1 MVFSFFGKTQM
12 ERHNSC
18 INTKA
23 VIDYVEERSPA
34 LIGPLLE
41 DLGPELEGVADVKE
55 FLTDSNNWISTDLLI
70 RLYDRVKELFS
81 KEDVVFD
88 IGFESVGK
96 RRLGYIQRILLS
108 AFRSYA
114 RAPNKY
120 ALTIKHLQSL
130 NDKFNRTK
138 RVHIDDL
145 RKDGAVVRLEWF
157 KDIPMTRDFCLMNRG
172 VYTAV
177 PAAWNEPPCQ
187 LEEHKCY
194 FNGDEYCE
202 YHISWQRPPSVKRLL
217 LRIIAPWR
225 LAKATI
231 EELEQDKELLREKYA
246 EVRALNIQLNS
257 QLDRLVSLQ
266 EASTAILSTLD
277 IQELM
282 NLILRLLVDV
292 SVLDRAAIFLVDEE
306 QAILYLAHA
315 VGAPAAYIKEAE
327 NYTVPIQ
334 KKSNIIARVARSGK
348 PELVDDVANSKLN
361 KENILIKKFKPQ
373 AFIALPL
380 KVRGKVFGVL
390 VGDQEKAGGQVI
402 STEKDFLISF
412 SNQIAIAIH
421 NANLYRKLEE
431 SERQYRELVENA
443 HEGIWVVDENGIIT
457 FANQRLSAI
466 LGHEEMLGRNINQLV
481 TPDKK
486 RTLLKLMVQ
495 NMRGLVAQEEI
506 QMICKEG
513 EHVSAIISSVPIMDG
528 ERYKGSFAMVTD
540 ITEKKR
546 METKLLHQQKMESI
560 GTMAGGIAHDFN
572 NILTGVLGYASLLK
586 HRLRDQGETK
596 RFIDIIETSSLRAA
610 DLVRQLLA
618 FSRGTQP
625 EDLQVVYPNRVIR
638 ETTRLLESSLGKDL
652 QLELDLYQGLPPI
665 AANSTQVQQAVL
677 NLCLNA
683 RDAMPNGGK
692 ITISSAAVDLGG
704 KSSSH
709 YKDLAAEPGQYVRI
723 RVADNG
729 IGISQEDLDK
739 IFDPFFTT
747 KEVGKGSGLGLAMVY
762 GIVQNSRGYVYV
774 DSDKGKGT
782 VFDLFFRVAEDKDR
796 QKSFR
801 RLTPGLAGEETVLLV
816 DDEPMVRDLGNE
828 ILRSYGYQV
837 VLACDGL
844 EALEIYESRGADIDL
859 VILDLVMPKMGGKD
873 TLTGLRK
880 INPAAKVIICSGYG
894 SRENGLQQLMASGV
908 NLVHKP
914 FKPEELVSAVRQ
926 VLDEETGTKEKNKTI
941 SQSSENIAVQS

>member
-1 MVFSFFGKTQM
+1 
-12 ERHNSC
+12 
-18 INTKA
+18 
-23 VIDYVEERSPA
+23 
-34 LIGPLLE
+34 
-41 DLGPELEGVADVKE
+41 
-55 FLTDSNNWISTDLLI
+55 
-70 RLYDRVKELFS
+70 
-81 KEDVVFD
+81 
-88 IGFESVGK
+88 
-96 RRLGYIQRILLS
+96 
-108 AFRSYA
+108 
-114 RAPNKY
+114 
-120 ALTIKHLQSL
+120 
-130 NDKFNRTK
+130 
-138 RVHIDDL
+138 
-145 RKDGAVVRLEWF
+145 
-157 KDIPMTRDFCLMNRG
+157 MT
-172 VYTAV
+172 
-177 PAAWNEPPCQ
+177 
-187 LEEHKCY
+187 
-194 FNGDEYCE
+194 
-202 YHISWQRPPSVKRLL
+202 
-217 LRIIAPWR
+217 
-225 LAKATI
+225 
-231 EELEQDKELLREKYA
+231 
-246 EVRALNIQLNS
+246 
-257 QLDRLVSLQ
+257 
-266 EASTAILSTLD
+266 
-277 IQELM
+277 
-282 NLILRLLVDV
+282 LILQRLVDV

-315 VGAPAAYIKEAE
+315 VGAPADYIKEAE
-327 NYTVPIQ
+327 TYTVPIQ
-334 KKSNIIARVARSGK
+334 KKSNIIARVARTGK
-348 PELVDDVANSKLN
+348 TELVDDVADSHIN
-361 KENILIKKFKPQ
+361 KKNPLIKKFQPQ

-390 VGDQEKAGGQVI
+390 VGDQEKAGGKVI
-402 STEKDFLISF
+402 STERDFLISF

-421 NANLYRKLEE
+421 NAHLYRKLED

-457 FANQRLSAI
+457 FANQRLSTI
-466 LGHEEMLGRNINQLV
+466 LGYEEMLGRNINQLV
-481 TPDKK
+481 PPDKK
-486 RTLLKLMVQ
+486 RILLKLLVQ

-506 QMICKEG
+506 QMLCKEG

-586 HRLRDQGETK
+586 HRLRDQAETK

-652 QLELDLYQGLPPI
+652 QLEVDLNQGLPPI

-692 ITISSAAVDLGG
+692 ITISSAAVALGG
-704 KSSSH
+704 KASSQ

-774 DSDKGKGT
+774 DSAEGNGT

-796 QKSFR
+796 QQSLR

-859 VILDLVMPKMGGKD
+859 VVLDLLMPKMGGKD
-873 TLTGLRK
+873 TLAGLRK
-880 INPAAKVIICSGYG
+880 LNPAAKVIICSGYG
-894 SRENGLQQLMASGV
+894 ARENGLQKLMASGV
-908 NLVHKP
+908 NLVQKP

-926 VLDEETGTKEKNKTI
+926 VLDGETGTKEKNETT
-941 SQSSENIAVQS
+941 SLSGENIAVQS

>member
-1 MVFSFFGKTQM
+1 VVFSFLGSEPM
-12 ERHNSC
+12 EKHNSC
-18 INTKA
+18 INAKA
-23 VIDYVEERSPA
+23 VIDYVEERSPT
-34 LIGPLLE
+34 LVRSLLE
-41 DLGPELEGVADVKE
+41 GLAPELEGVADVRN
-55 FLTDSNNWISTDLLI
+55 FLTDSNNWISSHLLI
-70 RLYDRVKELFS
+70 RLYDRVKELFGN
-81 KEDVVFD
+81 EDVVFD
-88 IGFESVGK
+88 IGFESVAK
-96 RRLGYIQRILLS
+96 RRLGYIQRVLFS
-108 AFRSYA
+108 AIRNHG
-114 RAPNKY
+114 RTLKR
-120 ALTIKHLQSL
+120 IQSL
-130 NDKFNRTK
+130 NDKFNRNK
-138 RVHIDDL
+138 RVQL
-145 RKDGAVVRLEWF
+145 AELNRDGAVVRLQWF

-177 PAAWNEPPCQ
+177 PVVWNEPPLQ
-187 LEEHKCY
+187 LEERKCY
-194 FNGDEYCE
+194 FEGDDYCE
-202 YHISWQRPPSVKRLL
+202 YHLSWKRRPSFKRLL
-217 LRIIAPWR
+217 LRLIAPWR
-225 LAKATI
+225 LARATI
-231 EELEQDKELLREKYA
+231 EELEQDKELLRDKYA
-246 EVRALNIQLNS
+246 EVHGLNNQLKS

-277 IQELM
+277 IEELM
-282 NLILRLLVDV
+282 TLILQRLVDV
-292 SVLDRAAIFLVDEE
+292 SVLDRAAIFLLDEE
-306 QAILYLAHA
+306 QELLYLAHA
-315 VGAPAAYIKEAE
+315 VGAPADYIKEAE
-327 NYTVPIQ
+327 TYTVPMH
-334 KKSNIIARVARSGK
+334 KKSNIIARVARTGK
-348 PELVDDVANSKLN
+348 TELVDNVADSKIN
-361 KENILIKKFKPQ
+361 KENPLIKQFQPQ

-390 VGDQEKAGGQVI
+390 VGDQQKTGGQVI

-457 FANQRLSAI
+457 FANQRLSNI
-466 LGHEEMLGRNINQLV
+466 LGYEEMLGRNINQLV

-486 RTLLKLMVQ
+486 RILLNLLVQ

-506 QMICKEG
+506 QMNCKERD
-513 EHVSAIISSVPIMDG
+513 HVSAIISSVPIMDG

-586 HRLRDQGETK
+586 HRLRGQEETK

-638 ETTRLLESSLGKDL
+638 ETNRLLESSLGKNL
-652 QLELDLYQGLPPI
+652 QVELDLHQGLPPI

-692 ITISSAAVDLGG
+692 ITISSAAVDLDG
-704 KSSSH
+704 KPSST

-729 IGISQEDLDK
+729 IGIAQEDLDK

-774 DSDKGKGT
+774 ESDQGKGT
-782 VFDLFFRVAEDKDR
+782 VFDLLFRVSKDKDR
-796 QKSFR
+796 QQSLR

-859 VILDLVMPKMGGKD
+859 VVLDLLMPKLGGKD

-880 INPAAKVIICSGYG
+880 LDPAIKVIICSGYG
-894 SRENGLQQLMASGV
+894 SRKNGLQQMMAAGINV
-908 NLVHKP
+908 VQKP

-926 VLDEETGTKEKNKTI
+926 VLDGETGAKENHGTT
-941 SQSSENIAVQS
+941 SLSGENIAVQS

>member
-1 MVFSFFGKTQM
+1 VVFSFFGKTLM
-12 ERHNSC
+12 KRHNSC

-23 VIDYVEERSPA
+23 VIDYVEERNPT

-41 DLGPELEGVADVKE
+41 DLCPELEGVADVKE
-55 FLTDSNNWISTDLLI
+55 FLTDSNNWISSDLLI
-70 RLYDRVKELFS
+70 RLYDRVKELFGN
-81 KEDVVFD
+81 EDVVFD

-96 RRLGYIQRILLS
+96 RRLGYIQRVLFS
-108 AFRSYA
+108 AFRNHGHTLK
-114 RAPNKY
+114 R
-120 ALTIKHLQSL
+120 IQSL
-130 NDKFNRTK
+130 NDKFNRNK
-138 RVHIDDL
+138 RVEL
-145 RKDGAVVRLEWF
+145 AELNRDGAVVRLQWF

-177 PAAWNEPPCQ
+177 PVVWNEPPLQ
-187 LEEHKCY
+187 LEERKCY
-194 FNGDEYCE
+194 FEGDSYCE
-202 YHISWQRPPSVKRLL
+202 YHLSWKRRPSFKRLL
-217 LRIIAPWR
+217 LRLIAPWR
-225 LAKATI
+225 LARATI
-231 EELEQDKELLREKYA
+231 EELEQDKELLRDKYA
-246 EVRALNIQLNS
+246 EVHGLNNQLKS

-277 IQELM
+277 IEELM
-282 NLILRLLVDV
+282 TLILKRLVDV

-306 QAILYLAHA
+306 QEILYLAHA
-315 VGAPAAYIKEAE
+315 VGAPTEYIREAE
-327 NYTVPIQ
+327 SYTVPLQ
-334 KKSNIIARVARSGK
+334 KKSNIIARVARTGK
-348 PELVDDVANSKLN
+348 TELVDNVADSQIN
-361 KENILIKKFKPQ
+361 KENLLIKKFKPQ

-390 VGDQEKAGGQVI
+390 VGDQQKAGGQVI

-421 NANLYRKLEE
+421 NANLYRKLED

-466 LGHEEMLGRNINQLV
+466 LGYEQMLGRNINQLV
-481 TPDKK
+481 TPDRK
-486 RTLLKLMVQ
+486 RTLLKLLVQ

-586 HRLRDQGETK
+586 HRLRGQDETK

-638 ETTRLLESSLGKDL
+638 ETNRLLESSLGKDL
-652 QLELDLYQGLPPI
+652 QVELDLHQGLPPI

-683 RDAMPNGGK
+683 RDAMPNGGI
-692 ITISSAAVDLGG
+692 ITISSAAVDLDG
-704 KSSSH
+704 KSSST

-729 IGISQEDLDK
+729 VGIAQEDLDK

-774 DSDKGKGT
+774 ESDLGKGT
-782 VFDLFFRVAEDKDR
+782 VFDLLFRVAKGKDK
-796 QKSFR
+796 QQSLR

-828 ILRSYGYQV
+828 ILSSYGYQV

-844 EALEIYESRGADIDL
+844 EALEIYESRGTDIDL
-859 VILDLVMPKMGGKD
+859 VVLDLIMPKLGGKD

-880 INPAAKVIICSGYG
+880 LDPAIKVIICSGYG

-908 NLVHKP
+908 NVVHKP

-926 VLDEETGTKEKNKTI
+926 VLDQETSTKEKHGTT
-941 SQSSENIAVQS
+941 SLSGENRAVQS

>member
-1 MVFSFFGKTQM
+1 M
-12 ERHNSC
+12 EKHNSC
-18 INTKA
+18 INAKA
-23 VIDYVEERSPA
+23 VIDYVEERDPS
-34 LIGPLLE
+34 LVEPLLK
-41 DLGPELEGVADVKE
+41 DLSPELAGVADVKR
-55 FLTDSNNWISTDLLI
+55 FLSDPNNWVSTNILI
-70 RLYDRVKELFS
+70 LLYDRVKKLLA
-81 KEDVVFD
+81 KDDVVFD
-88 IGFESVGK
+88 IGFDSVGK
-96 RRLGYIQRILLS
+96 RRLGYIQRILFF
-108 AFRSYA
+108 AFRNHA
-114 RAPNKY
+114 RTLKR
-120 ALTIKHLQSL
+120 IQSL
-130 NDKFNRTK
+130 NDRFNRNK
-138 RVHIDDL
+138 QVQLVEL
-145 RKDGAVVRLEWF
+145 RKDGAVVRLDWLN
-157 KDIPMTRDFCLMNRG
+157 DIPLTKDFCLMNRG

-177 PAAWNEPPCQ
+177 PVVWNEPPLQ
-187 LEEHKCY
+187 LEERKCY
-194 FNGDEYCE
+194 FEGDDYCE
-202 YHISWQRPPSVKRLL
+202 YHLSWKRRPSVKRLL
-217 LRIIAPWR
+217 LRLIAPWR
-225 LAKATI
+225 LARATI
-231 EELEQDKELLREKYA
+231 EELEQDKELLRDKYA
-246 EVRALNIQLNS
+246 EVHGLNNQLKS

-277 IQELM
+277 IEELM
-282 NLILRLLVDV
+282 TLILQRLVDV

-306 QAILYLAHA
+306 QEILYLAHA
-315 VGAPAAYIKEAE
+315 GGAPAANIKEAE
-327 NYTVPIQ
+327 TYTVPIQ
-334 KKSNIIARVARSGK
+334 KESNIIARVARTGK
-348 PELVDDVANSKLN
+348 PELVDDVANSKIN
-361 KENILIKKFKPQ
+361 KDNLLIKQFKPQ

-380 KVRGKVFGVL
+380 KVRGKILGVL

-466 LGHEEMLGRNINQLV
+466 LGYEEMLGRNINQLV
-481 TPDKK
+481 IPDKK
-486 RTLLKLMVQ
+486 RILLKLLVQ

-513 EHVSAIISSVPIMDG
+513 DHVSAIISSVPIMDG

-586 HRLRDQGETK
+586 HRLRGQAETK

-638 ETTRLLESSLGKDL
+638 ETNRLLESSLGKDL
-652 QLELDLYQGLPPI
+652 QVELDLHQGLPPI

-683 RDAMPNGGK
+683 RDAMPNGGN
-692 ITISSAAVDLGG
+692 ITISSAAVDLDG
-704 KSSSH
+704 KPSSH

-729 IGISQEDLDK
+729 IGISQGDLDK

-774 DSDKGKGT
+774 ESDQGKGT
-782 VFDLFFRVAEDKDR
+782 VFDLLFRVAKHKDS
-796 QKSFR
+796 QQALR

-859 VILDLVMPKMGGKD
+859 VVLDLLMPKLGGKD
-873 TLTGLRK
+873 TLTGLK
-880 INPAAKVIICSGYG
+880 KLDPAIKVIICSGYG
-894 SRENGLQQLMASGV
+894 SRKNGLQQMMASGINV
-908 NLVHKP
+908 VQKP

-926 VLDEETGTKEKNKTI
+926 VLDGETGTKESHGTT
-941 SQSSENIAVQS
+941 SLSGENIAVQG

>member
-1 MVFSFFGKTQM
+1 M
-12 ERHNSC
+12 EQHNSC

-23 VIDYVEERSPA
+23 VIDYVEERNPT
-34 LIGPLLE
+34 LIGPLLK
-41 DLGPELEGVADVKE
+41 DLAPELEGVADVKE
-55 FLTDSNNWISTDLLI
+55 FLTDSNNWISSDLLI
-70 RLYDRVKELFS
+70 RLYDRVKELFGN
-81 KEDVVFD
+81 EDVVFD

-96 RRLGYIQRILLS
+96 RRLGYIQRVLFS
-108 AFRSYA
+108 AFRNHGHTLK
-114 RAPNKY
+114 R
-120 ALTIKHLQSL
+120 IQSL
-130 NDKFNRTK
+130 NDKFNRNK
-138 RVHIDDL
+138 RVQL
-145 RKDGAVVRLEWF
+145 AELNRDGAVVRLQWF

-177 PAAWNEPPCQ
+177 PVVWNEPPLQ
-187 LEEHKCY
+187 LEERKCY
-194 FNGDEYCE
+194 FEGDSYCE
-202 YHISWQRPPSVKRLL
+202 YHLSWKRRPSFKRLL
-217 LRIIAPWR
+217 LRLIAPWR
-225 LAKATI
+225 LARATI
-231 EELEQDKELLREKYA
+231 EELEQDKELLRDKYA
-246 EVRALNIQLNS
+246 EVHALNNQLKS

-277 IQELM
+277 IEELM
-282 NLILRLLVDV
+282 TLILKRLVDV
-292 SVLDRAAIFLVDEE
+292 SVLDRAAIFLLDEE
-306 QAILYLAHA
+306 QEILYLAHA
-315 VGAPAAYIKEAE
+315 VGAPTEYIKEAE
-327 NYTVPIQ
+327 SYTVPLQ
-334 KKSNIIARVARSGK
+334 KKSNIIARVARTGK
-348 PELVDDVANSKLN
+348 TDLVDNVADSQIN
-361 KENILIKKFKPQ
+361 KENPLIKKFKPQ

-390 VGDQEKAGGQVI
+390 VGDQQKAGGQVI

-421 NANLYRKLEE
+421 NANLYRKLED

-466 LGHEEMLGRNINQLV
+466 LGYAEMLGRNINQLV

-486 RTLLKLMVQ
+486 RILLNLLVQ

-586 HRLRDQGETK
+586 HRLRGQEETK

-625 EDLQVVYPNRVIR
+625 EDLQIVYPNRVIR
-638 ETTRLLESSLGKDL
+638 ETNRLLESSLGKDL
-652 QLELDLYQGLPPI
+652 QVELDLHQGLPPI

-683 RDAMPNGGK
+683 RDAMPNGGN
-692 ITISSAAVDLGG
+692 ITISSAAVDLDG
-704 KSSSH
+704 KPSSH
-709 YKDLAAEPGQYVRI
+709 YKELAAEPGQYVRI

-729 IGISQEDLDK
+729 IGISKGDLDK

-774 DSDKGKGT
+774 ESDLGKGT
-782 VFDLFFRVAEDKDR
+782 VFDLLFRVAKDKDR
-796 QKSFR
+796 QQSLL

-828 ILRSYGYQV
+828 ILSSYGYQV

-844 EALEIYESRGADIDL
+844 EALEIYESRGTDIDL
-859 VILDLVMPKMGGKD
+859 VVLDLIMPKLGGKD

-880 INPAAKVIICSGYG
+880 LDPAIKVIICSGYG

-926 VLDEETGTKEKNKTI
+926 VLDQGTSAKEKHGTT
-941 SQSSENIAVQS
+941 SQSGENRAVQS

>member
-1 MVFSFFGKTQM
+1 M
-12 ERHNSC
+12 EKHNSC
-18 INTKA
+18 INARA
-23 VIDYVEERSPA
+23 VIDYVEERDPS
-34 LIGPLLE
+34 LVEPLLK
-41 DLGPELEGVADVKE
+41 DLSPELAGVADVKR
-55 FLTDSNNWISTDLLI
+55 FLSDPNNWVSTNILI
-70 RLYDRVKELFS
+70 LLYDRVKKLLA
-81 KEDVVFD
+81 KDDVVFD
-88 IGFESVGK
+88 IGFDSVGK
-96 RRLGYIQRILLS
+96 RRLGYIQRILFF
-108 AFRSYA
+108 AFRNHA
-114 RAPNKY
+114 RTLKR
-120 ALTIKHLQSL
+120 IQSL
-130 NDKFNRTK
+130 NDRFNRNK
-138 RVHIDDL
+138 QVQLVEL
-145 RKDGAVVRLEWF
+145 RKDGAVVRLDWLN
-157 KDIPMTRDFCLMNRG
+157 DIPLTKDFCQMNRG

-177 PAAWNEPPCQ
+177 PVVWNEPPLQ
-187 LEEHKCY
+187 LEERKCY
-194 FNGDEYCE
+194 FEGDDYCE
-202 YHISWQRPPSVKRLL
+202 YHLSWKRRPSFKRLL
-217 LRIIAPWR
+217 LRLIAPWR
-225 LAKATI
+225 LARATI
-231 EELEQDKELLREKYA
+231 EELEADKELLRDKYA
-246 EVRALNIQLNS
+246 EVHGLNNQLKS

-277 IQELM
+277 IEELM
-282 NLILRLLVDV
+282 TLILQRLVDV

-306 QAILYLAHA
+306 QEILYLAHA
-315 VGAPAAYIKEAE
+315 GGAPAANIKEAE
-327 NYTVPIQ
+327 TYTVPLQ
-334 KKSNIIARVARSGK
+334 KDSNIIARVARTGK
-348 PELVDDVANSKLN
+348 PELVDDVANSKIN
-361 KENILIKKFKPQ
+361 KDNLLIKQFKPQ

-380 KVRGKVFGVL
+380 KVRGKILGVL

-466 LGHEEMLGRNINQLV
+466 LGYEEMLGRNINQLV
-481 TPDKK
+481 IPDKK
-486 RTLLKLMVQ
+486 RILLKLLVQ

-546 METKLLHQQKMESI
+546 METQLLHQQKMESI

-586 HRLRDQGETK
+586 HRLRGQEETK

-638 ETTRLLESSLGKDL
+638 ETNRLLESSLGKDL
-652 QLELDLYQGLPPI
+652 QVELDLPQGLPPI

-692 ITISSAAVDLGG
+692 ITISSAAVDLDG
-704 KSSSH
+704 KPSSH

-729 IGISQEDLDK
+729 SGISQGDLDK

-762 GIVQNSRGYVYV
+762 GIVQNSRAYVYV
-774 DSDKGKGT
+774 ESDQGNGT
-782 VFDLFFRVAEDKDR
+782 VFDLLFRVSKDKDR
-796 QKSFR
+796 QQSLR
-801 RLTPGLAGEETVLLV
+801 RLSTGLAGEETVLLV

-837 VLACDGL
+837 ILACDGL

-859 VILDLVMPKMGGKD
+859 VVLDLLMPKLGGKD
-873 TLTGLRK
+873 TLTGLK
-880 INPAAKVIICSGYG
+880 KLDPAIKVIICSGYG
-894 SRENGLQQLMASGV
+894 SRKNGLQQMMASGINV
-908 NLVHKP
+908 VQKP
-914 FKPEELVSAVRQ
+914 FKPEELVSAIRQ
-926 VLDEETGTKEKNKTI
+926 VLDGETGTKENHGTT
-941 SQSSENIAVQS
+941 SLSSENIAVQS

>member
-1 MVFSFFGKTQM
+1 M
-12 ERHNSC
+12 EKHNSC
-18 INTKA
+18 INAKA
-23 VIDYVEERSPA
+23 VIDYVEERSPTLVA
-34 LIGPLLE
+34 SLLKG
-41 DLGPELEGVADVKE
+41 LGPELEGVADVKE
-55 FLTDSNNWISTDLLI
+55 FLTDSNNWISSDLLI
-70 RLYDRVKELFS
+70 RLYDRVKELFGN
-81 KEDVVFD
+81 EDVVFD
-88 IGFESVGK
+88 IGFESVAK
-96 RRLGYIQRILLS
+96 RRLGYIQRILFFAIRNHGRTLK
-108 AFRSYA
+108 R
-114 RAPNKY
+114 
-120 ALTIKHLQSL
+120 IQSL
-130 NDKFNRTK
+130 NDKFNRNK
-138 RVHIDDL
+138 RVQL
-145 RKDGAVVRLEWF
+145 AELNRDGAVVRLEWF
-157 KDIPMTRDFCLMNRG
+157 KDIATTRDFCLMNRG

-177 PAAWNEPPCQ
+177 PVVWNEPPLQ
-187 LEEHKCY
+187 LEERKCY
-194 FNGDEYCE
+194 FEGDDYCE
-202 YHISWQRPPSVKRLL
+202 YHLSWKRRPSFKRILL
-217 LRIIAPWR
+217 QIVAPWR

-231 EELEQDKELLREKYA
+231 QELEQDKELLREKYA
-246 EVRALNIQLNS
+246 EVRLLNIQLKS

-266 EASTAILSTLD
+266 EASKAILSTLD
-277 IQELM
+277 IDELLT
-282 NLILRLLVDV
+282 LILQGLVDV

-306 QAILYLAHA
+306 REELFFAHA
-315 VGAPAAYIKEAE
+315 VGTDPSYLEDVRSYSVPLIKEANILARVVQTGE
-327 NYTVPIQ
+327 PEWVEDVAA
-334 KKSNIIARVARSGK
+334 SNI
-348 PELVDDVANSKLN
+348 N
-361 KENILIKKFKPQ
+361 KENPLIKRFQPE

-380 KVRGKVFGVL
+380 KVRGKVQGVL
-390 VGDQEKAGGQVI
+390 VGDQQKAGGKVI
-402 STEKDFLISF
+402 STERDFLISF

-457 FANQRLSAI
+457 FANQRLSTI
-466 LGHEEMLGRNINQLV
+466 LGYEEMLGRNINQLV

-486 RTLLKLMVQ
+486 RILLKFLVQ

-513 EHVSAIISSVPIMDG
+513 DHVSAIISSVPIMDG

-586 HRLRDQGETK
+586 HRLRDQTESR

-652 QLELDLYQGLPPI
+652 QLELDLSQGLPPI

-692 ITISSAAVDLGG
+692 ITISSVAVDLGG
-704 KSSSH
+704 KSSSQ
-709 YKDLAAEPGQYVRI
+709 YKDLVAEPGQYVRV

-729 IGISQEDLDK
+729 IGISQENLGK

-762 GIVQNSRGYVYV
+762 GIVQNSQGYVYV
-774 DSDKGKGT
+774 ESDKGKGT
-782 VFDLFFRVAEDKDR
+782 VFDLFFRVAKDKDR
-796 QKSFR
+796 EQSLR
-801 RLTPGLAGEETVLLV
+801 RLTPSLAGEETVLLV

-844 EALEIYESRGADIDL
+844 EAVEIYQSRGADIDL
-859 VILDLVMPKMGGKD
+859 VVLDLLMPKLGGKD
-873 TLTGLRK
+873 TLPRLREL
-880 INPAAKVIICSGYG
+880 NPAAKVIICSGYG
-894 SRENGLQQLMASGV
+894 YRENELQQMMASGV
-908 NLVHKP
+908 TLVQKP

-926 VLDEETGTKEKNKTI
+926 VLDGETGTKENHGTT
-941 SQSSENIAVQS
+941 SLSGENIAVQS

>member
-1 MVFSFFGKTQM
+1 VVFSFFGKTLM
-12 ERHNSC
+12 KRHNSC

-23 VIDYVEERSPA
+23 VIDYVEERNPT

-41 DLGPELEGVADVKE
+41 DLCPELEGVADVKE
-55 FLTDSNNWISTDLLI
+55 FLTDSNNWISSDLLI
-70 RLYDRVKELFS
+70 RLYDRVKELFGN
-81 KEDVVFD
+81 EDVVFD

-96 RRLGYIQRILLS
+96 RRLGYIQRVLFS
-108 AFRSYA
+108 AFRNHGHTLK
-114 RAPNKY
+114 R
-120 ALTIKHLQSL
+120 IQSL
-130 NDKFNRTK
+130 NDKFNRNK
-138 RVHIDDL
+138 RVEL
-145 RKDGAVVRLEWF
+145 AELNRDGAVVRLQWF

-177 PAAWNEPPCQ
+177 PVVWNEPPLQ
-187 LEEHKCY
+187 LEERKCY
-194 FNGDEYCE
+194 FEGDSYCE
-202 YHISWQRPPSVKRLL
+202 YHLSWKRRPSFKRLL
-217 LRIIAPWR
+217 LRLIAPWR
-225 LAKATI
+225 LARATI
-231 EELEQDKELLREKYA
+231 EELEQDKELLRDKYA
-246 EVRALNIQLNS
+246 EVHGLNNQLKS

-277 IQELM
+277 IEELM
-282 NLILRLLVDV
+282 TLILKRLVDV

-306 QAILYLAHA
+306 QEILYLAHA
-315 VGAPAAYIKEAE
+315 VGAPTEYIREAE
-327 NYTVPIQ
+327 SYTVPLQ
-334 KKSNIIARVARSGK
+334 KKSNIIARVARTGK
-348 PELVDDVANSKLN
+348 TELVDNVADSQIN
-361 KENILIKKFKPQ
+361 KENLLIKKFKPQ

-390 VGDQEKAGGQVI
+390 VGDQQKAGGQVI

-421 NANLYRKLEE
+421 NANLYRKLED

-466 LGHEEMLGRNINQLV
+466 LGYEQMLGRNINQLV
-481 TPDKK
+481 TPDRK
-486 RTLLKLMVQ
+486 RTLLKLLVQ

-586 HRLRDQGETK
+586 HRLRGQDETK

-638 ETTRLLESSLGKDL
+638 ETNRLLESSLGKDL
-652 QLELDLYQGLPPI
+652 QVELDLHQGLPPI

-683 RDAMPNGGK
+683 RDAMPNGGI
-692 ITISSAAVDLGG
+692 ITISSAAVDLDG
-704 KSSSH
+704 KSSST

-729 IGISQEDLDK
+729 VGIAQEDLDK

-774 DSDKGKGT
+774 ESDLGKGT
-782 VFDLFFRVAEDKDR
+782 VFDLLFRVAKGKDK
-796 QKSFR
+796 QQSLR
-801 RLTPGLAGEETVLLV
+801 RLTPGFAGEETVLLV

-828 ILRSYGYQV
+828 ILSSYGYQV

-844 EALEIYESRGADIDL
+844 EALEIYESRGTDIDL
-859 VILDLVMPKMGGKD
+859 VVLDLIMPKLGGKD

-880 INPAAKVIICSGYG
+880 LDPAIKVIICSGYG

-908 NLVHKP
+908 NVVHKP

-926 VLDEETGTKEKNKTI
+926 VLDQETSTKEKHGTT
-941 SQSSENIAVQS
+941 SLSGENRAVQS

>member
-1 MVFSFFGKTQM
+1 MGTEAM

-18 INTKA
+18 INAKA
-23 VIDYVEERSPA
+23 VIDYVEERSPT
-34 LIGPLLE
+34 LVGKLLK
-41 DLGPELEGVADVKE
+41 DLGPELEGVADVKD
-55 FLTDSNNWISTDLLI
+55 FLTDSNNWISSDLLT
-70 RLYDRVKELFS
+70 RLYGRVKELFGN
-81 KEDVVFD
+81 EDVVFD
-88 IGFESVGK
+88 IGFASVAK
-96 RRLGYIQRILLS
+96 KRLGYIQRVLFFAIRNHGHTLK
-108 AFRSYA
+108 R
-114 RAPNKY
+114 
-120 ALTIKHLQSL
+120 IQSL
-130 NDKFNRTK
+130 NDRFNRNK
-138 RVHIDDL
+138 RVQL
-145 RKDGAVVRLEWF
+145 AELNRDGAVVRLEWF

-177 PAAWNEPPCQ
+177 PVVWNEPPLR
-187 LEEHKCY
+187 LEERRCY
-194 FNGDEYCE
+194 FEGDDYCE
-202 YHISWQRPPSVKRLL
+202 YHLSWKRRPSLKRLL
-217 LRIIAPWR
+217 LRVVAPWR
-225 LAKATI
+225 LARATI
-231 EELEQDKELLREKYA
+231 EELEQDKELLRDKYA
-246 EVRALNIQLNS
+246 EVHGLNLQLKS

-277 IQELM
+277 IEELM
-282 NLILRLLVDV
+282 TLILQRLVDV

-315 VGAPAAYIKEAE
+315 VGAPTAYIKEAE
-327 NYTVPIQ
+327 TYTVPMQ
-334 KKSNIIARVARSGK
+334 KKSNIIARVARTGK
-348 PELVDDVANSKLN
+348 PELVDDVADSQIN
-361 KENILIKKFKPQ
+361 KENLLIKKFKPQ

-390 VGDQEKAGGQVI
+390 VGDQQKAGGKVI
-402 STEKDFLISF
+402 STERDFLISF

-421 NANLYRKLEE
+421 NANLYRKLED

-466 LGHEEMLGRNINQLV
+466 LGYQDMLGRNINQLV

-486 RTLLKLMVQ
+486 RILLKLLLQ

-506 QMICKEG
+506 QMICKDG
-513 EHVSAIISSVPIMDG
+513 DHVSAIISSVPIMDG

-586 HRLRDQGETK
+586 HRLRDQAETK

-625 EDLQVVYPNRVIR
+625 EELQVVYPNRVIR
-638 ETTRLLESSLGKDL
+638 ETSRLLTSSLGKNL
-652 QLELDLYQGLPPI
+652 QVELDLNQGLPPI

-692 ITISSAAVDLGG
+692 ITVSSAAVDLDG
-704 KSSSH
+704 KPSSQ

-723 RVADNG
+723 RVADDG

-774 DSDKGKGT
+774 ESDQGKGT
-782 VFDLFFRVAEDKDR
+782 VFDLLFRVAKDKDR
-796 QKSFR
+796 QQSLR
-801 RLTPGLAGEETVLLV
+801 RSTPGLAGEETVLLV

-859 VILDLVMPKMGGKD
+859 VVLDLLMPKLGGKD

-880 INPAAKVIICSGYG
+880 LNPAAKVIICSGYG
-894 SRENGLQQLMASGV
+894 SRENGLQQMMASGI
-908 NLVHKP
+908 NLVQKP

-926 VLDEETGTKEKNKTI
+926 VLDEEAGTKENHGTT
-941 SQSSENIAVQS
+941 SLSGENVAVQS

>member
-1 MVFSFFGKTQM
+1 EAVWFFLFLGSKPM
-12 ERHNSC
+12 EKHNSC
-18 INTKA
+18 INAKA
-23 VIDYVEERSPA
+23 VIDYVEERDPS
-34 LIGPLLE
+34 LVEPLLK
-41 DLGPELEGVADVKE
+41 DLSPELAGVADVKR
-55 FLTDSNNWISTDLLI
+55 FLSDPNNWVSTHILI
-70 RLYDRVKELFS
+70 LLYDRVKKLLA
-81 KEDVVFD
+81 KDDVVFD
-88 IGFESVGK
+88 IGFDSVGK
-96 RRLGYIQRILLS
+96 RRLGYIQRILFF
-108 AFRSYA
+108 AFRNHA
-114 RAPNKY
+114 RTLKR
-120 ALTIKHLQSL
+120 IQSL
-130 NDKFNRTK
+130 NDRFNRNK
-138 RVHIDDL
+138 QVQLVEL
-145 RKDGAVVRLEWF
+145 RKDGAVVRLDWLN
-157 KDIPMTRDFCLMNRG
+157 DIPLTKDFCLMNRG

-177 PAAWNEPPCQ
+177 PVVWNEPPLQ
-187 LEEHKCY
+187 LEERKCY
-194 FNGDEYCE
+194 FEGDDYCE
-202 YHISWQRPPSVKRLL
+202 YHLSWKRRPSFKRLL
-217 LRIIAPWR
+217 LRLIAPWR
-225 LAKATI
+225 LARATI
-231 EELEQDKELLREKYA
+231 EELEQDKELLRDKYA
-246 EVRALNIQLNS
+246 EVHGLNNQLKS

-277 IQELM
+277 IEELM
-282 NLILRLLVDV
+282 TLILQRLVDV

-306 QAILYLAHA
+306 QEILYLAHA
-315 VGAPAAYIKEAE
+315 GGAPAANIKEAE
-327 NYTVPIQ
+327 TYTVPLQ
-334 KKSNIIARVARSGK
+334 KDSNIIARVARTGK
-348 PELVDDVANSKLN
+348 PELVDDVANSKIN
-361 KENILIKKFKPQ
+361 KDNLLIKQFKPE

-380 KVRGKVFGVL
+380 KVRGKILGVL
-390 VGDQEKAGGQVI
+390 VGDQEKAGGKVI

-457 FANQRLSAI
+457 FANQRLSAL
-466 LGHEEMLGRNINQLV
+466 LGYEEMLGRNINQLV

-486 RTLLKLMVQ
+486 RILLKFLVQ

-513 EHVSAIISSVPIMDG
+513 DHVSAIISSVPIMDG

-546 METKLLHQQKMESI
+546 METQLLHQQKMESI

-586 HRLRDQGETK
+586 HRLRGQTESK

-652 QLELDLYQGLPPI
+652 QVELDLHQGLPPI

-692 ITISSAAVDLGG
+692 IIISTAAVDLDG
-704 KSSSH
+704 KPSSH

-774 DSDKGKGT
+774 ESDQGNGT
-782 VFDLFFRVAEDKDR
+782 VFDLLFRVSKDKDR
-796 QKSFR
+796 QQSLR

-844 EALEIYESRGADIDL
+844 EALEIYQSRGADIDL
-859 VILDLVMPKMGGKD
+859 VVLDLLMPKLGGKD

-880 INPAAKVIICSGYG
+880 LNPAAKVIICSGYG
-894 SRENGLQQLMASGV
+894 SRANELQQMMASGV
-908 NLVHKP
+908 NLVQKP

-926 VLDEETGTKEKNKTI
+926 VLDGETGTKENHGTT
-941 SQSSENIAVQS
+941 SLSGENIAVQG

>member
-1 MVFSFFGKTQM
+1 MVFSFLGSKAM
-12 ERHNSC
+12 EKHNSC
-18 INTKA
+18 INAKA
-23 VIDYVEERSPA
+23 VIDYVEERSPT
-34 LIGPLLE
+34 LVRPLLE
-41 DLGPELEGVADVKE
+41 GLGAELGGVADVKE

-70 RLYDRVKELFS
+70 RLYDRVKELFGN
-81 KEDVVFD
+81 EDVVFD

-96 RRLGYIQRILLS
+96 RRLGYIQRIFVS
-108 AFRSYA
+108 AFRSYV

-138 RVHIDDL
+138 RVHIDEL

-157 KDIPMTRDFCLMNRG
+157 NNIPMTRDFCLMNRG

-177 PAAWNEPPCQ
+177 PVVWNEPPCQ

-194 FNGDEYCE
+194 FKGDEYCE

-217 LRIIAPWR
+217 LSIIAPWR

-231 EELEQDKELLREKYA
+231 QELEQDKELLREKYA
-246 EVRALNIQLNS
+246 EVRRLNIQLNS

-282 NLILRLLVDV
+282 NLILRLLIDV
-292 SVLDRAAIFLVDEE
+292 SVLDRAAIFLVEEE

-315 VGAPAAYIKEAE
+315 VGAPADYIKEAE
-327 NYTVPIQ
+327 TYTVPLE
-334 KKSNIIARVARSGK
+334 KDSNIIARVARTGK

-402 STEKDFLISF
+402 STEKEFLVSF

-421 NANLYRKLEE
+421 NANLYRKLED

-457 FANQRLSAI
+457 FANQRLATI

-486 RTLLKLMVQ
+486 RILLKLLVQ

-506 QMICKEG
+506 QMIRKEG

-586 HRLRDQGETK
+586 HRLRDQEETK

-638 ETTRLLESSLGKDL
+638 ETSRLLESSLGKDL
-652 QLELDLYQGLPPI
+652 QLELDLNQGLPPI
-665 AANSTQVQQAVL
+665 EGNSTQVQQAVL

-692 ITISSAAVDLGG
+692 ITISSAAVDLGE
-704 KSSSH
+704 KSSFH
-709 YKDLAAEPGQYVRI
+709 YKDLAADPGQYVRI

-739 IFDPFFTT
+739 IFDPFFST

-782 VFDLFFRVAEDKDR
+782 IFDLFFRVAKDKDR
-796 QKSFR
+796 QQSLR

-859 VILDLVMPKMGGKD
+859 VVLDLLMPKLGGKD

-880 INPAAKVIICSGYG
+880 LNPAAKVIICSGYG
-894 SRENGLQQLMASGV
+894 FRENGLQQIMATGI
-908 NLVHKP
+908 NLVQKP
-914 FKPEELVSAVRQ
+914 FKPEELASAVRE
-926 VLDEETGTKEKNKTI
+926 VLDGDTGTKENRET
-941 SQSSENIAVQS
+941 SSLSGKNIAVQS